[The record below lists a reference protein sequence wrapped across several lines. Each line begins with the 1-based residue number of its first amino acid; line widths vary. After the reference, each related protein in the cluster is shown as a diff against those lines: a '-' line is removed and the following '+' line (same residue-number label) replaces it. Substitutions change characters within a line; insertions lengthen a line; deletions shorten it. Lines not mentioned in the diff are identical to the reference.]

1 MDDSATL
8 PASPVP
14 DVVSSVST
22 PCFVEEVAPAGEA
35 LCKAADPSPAAADA
49 SCAAD
54 PASAA
59 RHASRAAADPSRA
72 ADPSSAA
79 DPSRAADPSSAADA
93 SRAADLSELS
103 EMAHAHAEPGTRAR
117 WFLFSACRWIL
128 AAKSP
133 RSQIGVLMDALCED
147 FKPKLSNRAK
157 TQAWVWDRLDASKA
171 QQKVALRIFFSEIRR
186 FLPLAYRQTLK
197 ARQASEIT
205 KAELV
210 RIMYKIRE
218 PRIRDIAKAVKTL
231 ALRPPSPPSAPD
243 SE

>member
-1 MDDSATL
+1 MEESFFPFDICDDAMLLEHAMDDSATL

-14 DVVSSVST
+14 DVASSVST
-22 PCFVEEVAPAGEA
+22 PCVLEEVAPVEEA
-35 LCKAADPSPAAADA
+35 LCRAVDVSPAAAD
-49 SCAAD
+49 
-54 PASAA
+54 P
-59 RHASRAAADPSRA
+59 SRAAADPSRA
-72 ADPSSAA
+72 
-79 DPSRAADPSSAADA
+79 AADA

-103 EMAHAHAEPGTRAR
+103 EMAHAHGEPGTRAR

-128 AAKSP
+128 ATKSP
-133 RSQIGVLMDALCED
+133 RAQIGVLMDALCED
-147 FKPKLSNRAK
+147 FKPKLCNRAK

-186 FLPLAYRQTLK
+186 CLPLAYRQTLK
-197 ARQASEIT
+197 ARQTSEIT
-205 KAELV
+205 KVELV

-231 ALRPPSPPSAPD
+231 ALRPPSPPSAPE

>member
-1 MDDSATL
+1 
-8 PASPVP
+8 
-14 DVVSSVST
+14 
-22 PCFVEEVAPAGEA
+22 
-35 LCKAADPSPAAADA
+35 
-49 SCAAD
+49 
-54 PASAA
+54 
-59 RHASRAAADPSRA
+59 
-72 ADPSSAA
+72 
-79 DPSRAADPSSAADA
+79 
-93 SRAADLSELS
+93 
-103 EMAHAHAEPGTRAR
+103 MAHAHAEPGTRAR